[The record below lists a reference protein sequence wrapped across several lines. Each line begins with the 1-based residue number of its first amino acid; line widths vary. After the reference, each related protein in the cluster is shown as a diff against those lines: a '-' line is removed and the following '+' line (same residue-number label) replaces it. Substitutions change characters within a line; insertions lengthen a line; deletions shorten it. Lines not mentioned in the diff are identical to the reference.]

1 MEFSDSE
8 SISGTF
14 RKKKNMVSQLPFYFN
29 TSSGIRFGVGS
40 LKKSSDELIRL
51 LGKRIMVIS
60 DKVLTD
66 LGLFEPLLK
75 EINILGGVS
84 FVFDSVEPDPSLS
97 TVLDSI
103 LYAKKNSVSGVI
115 GFGGG
120 SPMDVAKLTALILG
134 SKQNL
139 DDVWGVSNAHGPR
152 IPLCLIPTTAGTGS
166 EVTPVSIITIEG
178 EEKRGVVSPIILPD
192 LAILDPSLTLGLPR
206 STTAAT
212 GVDAM
217 VHAIEAFA
225 SESLNNNYLSQLM
238 AREALVLLTNSI
250 RRSVQNGQNIDAR
263 SEMLMGSMMAGM
275 AFANS
280 PVAAVHAL
288 AYPLGGTF
296 HIPHGLSNSLVLPG
310 VLKFNSYNEKA
321 AKAYTHLAK
330 IVCPSS
336 KKVVSNESEAL
347 RFSEYFRSLSK
358 DLGLPVR
365 LRDLGIPVS
374 ALEKLARDAMKQTR
388 LLVNN
393 PRAMNRAD
401 ALQIYRSA
409 W

>member
-1 MEFSDSE
+1 M
-8 SISGTF
+8 
-14 RKKKNMVSQLPFYFN
+14 P
-29 TSSGIRFGVGS
+29 
-40 LKKSSDELIRL
+40 RL
-51 LGKRIMVIS
+51 
-60 DKVLTD
+60 
-66 LGLFEPLLK
+66 
-75 EINILGGVS
+75 
-84 FVFDSVEPDPSLS
+84 
-97 TVLDSI
+97 
-103 LYAKKNSVSGVI
+103 
-115 GFGGG
+115 
-120 SPMDVAKLTALILG
+120 
-134 SKQNL
+134 
-139 DDVWGVSNAHGPR
+139 
-152 IPLCLIPTTAGTGS
+152 
-166 EVTPVSIITIEG
+166 
-178 EEKRGVVSPIILPD
+178 
-192 LAILDPSLTLGLPR
+192 
-206 STTAAT
+206 TTAAT

-250 RRSVQNGQNIDAR
+250 RRSVRNGKNIDAR

-347 RFSEYFRSLSK
+347 RFSEYFCSLSK

-374 ALEKLARDAMKQTR
+374 ALEKLAKDAMKQTR

-393 PRAMNRAD
+393 PRPMNRAD
-401 ALQIYRSA
+401 ALEIYRSA

>member
-1 MEFSDSE
+1 
-8 SISGTF
+8 
-14 RKKKNMVSQLPFYFN
+14 MVSQQPFYFN
-29 TSSGIRFGVGS
+29 TSPGIRFGVGS
-40 LKKSSDELIRL
+40 VQKSSDELVSL
-51 LGKRIMVIS
+51 LGKRVMIIT
-60 DKVLTD
+60 DKVLTK

-75 EINILGGVS
+75 EINLLGAIS
-84 FVFDSVEPDPSLS
+84 FIFDSVESDPSLS
-97 TVLDSI
+97 TVLKSVA
-103 LYAKKNSVSGVI
+103 YATEHSVTGVI

-134 SKQNL
+134 SKENL
-139 DDVWGVSNAHGPR
+139 DNVWGVGNACGPR

-192 LAILDPSLTLGLPR
+192 LAILDPSLTLGLPG
-206 STTAAT
+206 SITAAT

-217 VHAIEAFA
+217 VHAIEAYT
-225 SESLNNNYLSQLM
+225 SNNTNNNHLSQLM
-238 AREALVLLTNSI
+238 AKEALVLLTASI
-250 RRSVQNGQNIDAR
+250 RQSVQNGKNINAR
-263 SEMLMGSMMAGM
+263 SDMLMGSMLAGM

-280 PVAAVHAL
+280 PVAAIHAL

-296 HIPHGLSNSLVLPG
+296 NIPHGLSNSLVLPE

-321 AKAYTHLAK
+321 AKAYADLAQ

-336 KKVVSNESEAL
+336 QKIGSNESEAL
-347 RFSEYFRSLSK
+347 RFAEYFYTLSN
-358 DLGLPVR
+358 DLGLPFR
-365 LRDLGIPVS
+365 LRDLDIPMS
-374 ALEKLARDAMKQTR
+374 ALEKLASDAMKQTR

-393 PRAMNRAD
+393 PRSMNRAD
-401 ALQIYRSA
+401 ALEIYRSA

>member
-1 MEFSDSE
+1 M
-8 SISGTF
+8 IS
-14 RKKKNMVSQLPFYFN
+14 KIPFYFN
-29 TSSGIRFGVGS
+29 TSPGIRFGVDS
-40 LKKSSDELIRL
+40 VQKSSEELVSL
-51 LGKRIMVIS
+51 LGKRIMLVS
-60 DKVLTD
+60 DKVLTG
-66 LGLFEPLLK
+66 LGLFRPLL
-75 EINILGGVS
+75 EEVNSLGAVS
-84 FVFDSVEPDPSLS
+84 FVFDSVEPDPSLL
-97 TVLDSI
+97 TVLESI
-103 LYAKKNSVSGVI
+103 AYATENSVTGVI

-139 DDVWGVSNAHGPR
+139 DDVWGVSNACGPR

-192 LAILDPSLTLGLPR
+192 LAILDPSLTLGLPK

-217 VHAIEAFA
+217 VHAIEAFT

-238 AREALVLLTNSI
+238 AREALALLSNSI
-250 RRSVQNGQNIDAR
+250 RRAVQNGKNISAR
-263 SEMLMGSMMAGM
+263 SDMLMGSMMAGM

-296 HIPHGLSNSLVLPG
+296 HIPHGLSNALVLPE

-321 AKAYTHLAK
+321 AKAYADLAQ

-336 KKVVSNESEAL
+336 KEIGSNWSESL
-347 RFSEYFRSLSK
+347 RFSEYFRILSK

-365 LRDLGIPVS
+365 LRDLGIPFS
-374 ALEKLARDAMKQTR
+374 ALEKLASDAMKQTR

-393 PRAMNRAD
+393 PRLMNGSD
-401 ALQIYRSA
+401 ALEIYRSV